1 MNKEY
6 IPKKVVLAYSG
17 GLDTSVITSWIKER
31 YNCEII
37 AVTANVGQ
45 NDDFEKIKNKALN
58 SGASKY
64 YVADLVD
71 DLVENYFIPTMQAG
85 AKYERKYLLGTAIA
99 RPIIAKALLDIA
111 HKENCDAIVH
121 GCTGKGNDQIR
132 FEQTIKH
139 FDPNMHV
146 IAPWRLWD
154 IKSREDALEYAEARN
169 IPLPITRETN
179 YSKDLNIIHLSHE
192 GMELEHPETE
202 PNYEK
207 ILELVNT
214 LENAPDKAEYVEI
227 EFEKGFPIKLN
238 GKSMSASEILKE
250 LNTIGGKHAIGIED
264 IVENRLVGMK
274 SRGVYENPGA
284 KILYDAHE
292 ILESIT
298 LDKSTMHYKELIS
311 VKFAEL
317 VYNGEWFSTLR
328 ESLSAF
334 VTTTQKHVTGVVKL
348 KLYKGNT
355 VSAGVTSKYSLYNE
369 EVATFGEG
377 GIYDHKDATGYVR
390 VHTLSTKVQAIM
402 NKKNN
407 ITE

>member
-17 GLDTSVITSWIKER
+17 GLDTSVITSWLKET

-45 NDDFEKIKNKALN
+45 NDDFEKIKEKALN

-64 YVADLVD
+64 YVVDLVD
-71 DLVENYFIPTMQAG
+71 DLVDNYFIPTMQAG
-85 AKYERKYLLGTAIA
+85 AKYERKYLLGTSIA

-132 FEQTIKH
+132 FEQTIRY
-139 FDPNMHV
+139 FDPYIHV
-146 IAPWRLWD
+146 IAPWRMWD

-169 IPLPITRETN
+169 IPLPVTRETN

-192 GMELEHPETE
+192 GMELEKPETE
-202 PNYEK
+202 PNYNK

-214 LENAPDKAEYVEI
+214 LENAQNTPEYI
-227 EFEKGFPIKLN
+227 ELGFEKGIPVKLN
-238 GKSMSASEILKE
+238 GKKMSATEILKE
-250 LNTIGGKHAIGIED
+250 LNIIGGKHGIGVAD

-298 LDKSTMHYKELIS
+298 LDKQTMHYKELIS
-311 VKFAEL
+311 VEFANL
-317 VYNGEWFSTLR
+317 VYNGDWFTTLR
-328 ESLSAF
+328 KALSSF
-334 VTTTQKHVTGVVKL
+334 ITTTQENVTGDVKL
-348 KLYKGNT
+348 KLYKGN
-355 VSAGVTSKYSLYNE
+355 VISAGVKSQFSLHNE

-377 GIYDHKDATGYVR
+377 RNV
-390 VHTLSTKVQAIM
+390 
-402 NKKNN
+402 
-407 ITE
+407 

>member
-17 GLDTSVITSWIKER
+17 GLDTSVITSWLKET

-45 NDDFEKIKNKALN
+45 NDDFEKIKEKALN

-64 YVADLVD
+64 YVVDLVD
-71 DLVENYFIPTMQAG
+71 DLVDNYFIPTMQAG
-85 AKYERKYLLGTAIA
+85 AKYERKYLLGTSIA

-132 FEQTIKH
+132 FEQTIRY
-139 FDPNMHV
+139 FDPYIHV
-146 IAPWRLWD
+146 IAPWRMWD
-154 IKSREDALEYAEARN
+154 IRSREDALCYAEKRN
-169 IPLPITRETN
+169 IPLPVTRETN

-192 GMELEHPETE
+192 GMELEKPETE
-202 PNYEK
+202 PNYNK
-207 ILELVNT
+207 ILELVST
-214 LENAPDKAEYVEI
+214 LENAQNTPEYI
-227 EFEKGFPIKLN
+227 ELGFEKGIPVKLN
-238 GKSMSASEILKE
+238 GKKMSTTEILKE
-250 LNTIGGKHAIGIED
+250 LNIIGGKHGIGVAD

-298 LDKSTMHYKELIS
+298 LDKQTMHYKELIS
-311 VKFAEL
+311 VEFANL
-317 VYNGEWFSTLR
+317 VYNGDWFTTLR
-328 ESLSAF
+328 KALSSF
-334 VTTTQKHVTGVVKL
+334 ITTTQENVTGDVKL
-348 KLYKGNT
+348 KLYKGN
-355 VSAGVTSKYSLYNE
+355 VISAGVKSKFSLHNE

-377 GIYDHKDATGYVR
+377 RNV
-390 VHTLSTKVQAIM
+390 
-402 NKKNN
+402 
-407 ITE
+407 

>member
-132 FEQTIKH
+132 FEQTIRY
-139 FDPNMHV
+139 FDPYIHV
-146 IAPWRLWD
+146 IAPWRMWD
-154 IKSREDALEYAEARN
+154 IRSREDALSYAEKRN
-169 IPLPITRETN
+169 IPLPVTRETN

-192 GMELEHPETE
+192 GMELEKPETE
-202 PNYEK
+202 PNYNK
-207 ILELVNT
+207 ILELVST
-214 LENAPDKAEYVEI
+214 LENAQNTPEYIEI
-227 EFEKGFPIKLN
+227 GFEKGIPVKLN
-238 GKSMSASEILKE
+238 GKKMSATEILKE
-250 LNTIGGKHAIGIED
+250 LNIIGGKHGIGVAD

-298 LDKSTMHYKELIS
+298 LDKQTMHYKELIS
-311 VKFAEL
+311 VEFANL
-317 VYNGEWFSTLR
+317 VYNGDWFTTLR
-328 ESLSAF
+328 KALSSF
-334 VTTTQKHVTGVVKL
+334 ITTTQENVTGDVKL
-348 KLYKGNT
+348 KLYKGN
-355 VSAGVTSKYSLYNE
+355 VISAGVKSKFSLHNE

-377 GIYDHKDATGYVR
+377 RNV
-390 VHTLSTKVQAIM
+390 
-402 NKKNN
+402 
-407 ITE
+407 

>member
-17 GLDTSVITSWIKER
+17 GLDTSVITSWLKET

-45 NDDFEKIKNKALN
+45 NDDFEKIKEKALN

-64 YVADLVD
+64 YVVDLVD
-71 DLVENYFIPTMQAG
+71 DLVDNYFIPTMQAG
-85 AKYERKYLLGTAIA
+85 AKYERKYLLGTSIA

-132 FEQTIKH
+132 FEQTIRY
-139 FDPNMHV
+139 FDPYIHV
-146 IAPWRLWD
+146 IAPWRMWD
-154 IKSREDALEYAEARN
+154 IRSREDALCYAEKRN
-169 IPLPITRETN
+169 IPLPVTRETN

-192 GMELEHPETE
+192 GMELEKPETE
-202 PNYEK
+202 PNYNK
-207 ILELVNT
+207 ILELVST
-214 LENAPDKAEYVEI
+214 LENAQNTPEYIEI
-227 EFEKGFPIKLN
+227 GFEKGIPVKLN
-238 GKSMSASEILKE
+238 GKKMSTTEILKE
-250 LNTIGGKHAIGIED
+250 LNIIGGKHGIGVAD

-298 LDKSTMHYKELIS
+298 LDKQTMHYKELIS
-311 VKFAEL
+311 IEFANL
-317 VYNGEWFSTLR
+317 VYNGDWFTTLR
-328 ESLSAF
+328 KALSSF
-334 VTTTQKHVTGVVKL
+334 ITTTQENVTGDVKL
-348 KLYKGNT
+348 KLYKGN
-355 VSAGVTSKYSLYNE
+355 VISAGVKSQFSLHNE

-377 GIYDHKDATGYVR
+377 RNV
-390 VHTLSTKVQAIM
+390 
-402 NKKNN
+402 
-407 ITE
+407 

>member
-17 GLDTSVITSWIKER
+17 GLDTSVITSWLKET

-64 YVADLVD
+64 YVVDLVD
-71 DLVENYFIPTMQAG
+71 DLVDNYFIPTMQAG
-85 AKYERKYLLGTAIA
+85 AKYERKYLLGTSIA

-132 FEQTIKH
+132 FEQTIRY
-139 FDPNMHV
+139 FDPYIHV
-146 IAPWRLWD
+146 IAPWRMWD
-154 IKSREDALEYAEARN
+154 IRSREDALSYAEKRN
-169 IPLPITRETN
+169 IPLPVTRETN

-192 GMELEHPETE
+192 GMELEKPETE
-202 PNYEK
+202 PNYDK
-207 ILELVNT
+207 ILELVST
-214 LENAPDKAEYVEI
+214 LENAQNAPEYIEI
-227 EFEKGFPIKLN
+227 GFEKGIPVKLN
-238 GKSMSASEILKE
+238 GKKMSATEILKE
-250 LNTIGGKHAIGIED
+250 LNIIGGKHGIGVAD

-298 LDKSTMHYKELIS
+298 LDKQTMHYKELIS
-311 VKFAEL
+311 VEFANL
-317 VYNGEWFSTLR
+317 VYNGDWFTTLR
-328 ESLSAF
+328 KALSSF
-334 VTTTQKHVTGVVKL
+334 ITTTQENVTGDVKL
-348 KLYKGNT
+348 KLYKGN
-355 VSAGVTSKYSLYNE
+355 VISAGVKSQFSLHNE

-377 GIYDHKDATGYVR
+377 RNV
-390 VHTLSTKVQAIM
+390 
-402 NKKNN
+402 
-407 ITE
+407 

>member
-17 GLDTSVITSWIKER
+17 GLDTSVITSWLKET

-45 NDDFEKIKNKALN
+45 NDDFEKIKEKALN

-64 YVADLVD
+64 YVVDLVD
-71 DLVENYFIPTMQAG
+71 DLVDNYFIPTMQAG

-132 FEQTIKH
+132 FEQTIRY
-139 FDPNMHV
+139 FDPYIHV
-146 IAPWRLWD
+146 IAPWRMWD
-154 IKSREDALEYAEARN
+154 IRSREDALCYAEKRN
-169 IPLPITRETN
+169 IPLPVTRETN

-192 GMELEHPETE
+192 GMELEKPETE
-202 PNYEK
+202 PNYDK
-207 ILELVNT
+207 ILELVST
-214 LENAPDKAEYVEI
+214 LENAQNTPEYIEI
-227 EFEKGFPIKLN
+227 GFEKGIPVKLN
-238 GKSMSASEILKE
+238 GKKMSATKILKE
-250 LNTIGGKHAIGIED
+250 LNIIGGKHGIGVAD

-298 LDKSTMHYKELIS
+298 LDKQTMHYKELIS
-311 VKFAEL
+311 VEFANL
-317 VYNGEWFSTLR
+317 VYNGDWFTTLR
-328 ESLSAF
+328 KALSSF
-334 VTTTQKHVTGVVKL
+334 ITTTQENVTGDVKL
-348 KLYKGNT
+348 KLYKGN
-355 VSAGVTSKYSLYNE
+355 VISAGVKSQFSLHNE
-369 EVATFGEG
+369 EVATFGKG
-377 GIYDHKDATGYVR
+377 RNV
-390 VHTLSTKVQAIM
+390 
-402 NKKNN
+402 
-407 ITE
+407 

>member
-17 GLDTSVITSWIKER
+17 GLDTSVITSWLKET

-45 NDDFEKIKNKALN
+45 NDDFEKIKEKALN

-64 YVADLVD
+64 YVVDLVD
-71 DLVENYFIPTMQAG
+71 DLVDNYFIPTMQAG
-85 AKYERKYLLGTAIA
+85 AKYERKYLLGTSIA

-132 FEQTIKH
+132 FEQTIRY
-139 FDPNMHV
+139 FDPYIHV
-146 IAPWRLWD
+146 IAPWRMWD
-154 IKSREDALEYAEARN
+154 IRSREDALCYAEKRN
-169 IPLPITRETN
+169 IPLPVTRETN

-192 GMELEHPETE
+192 GMELEKPETE
-202 PNYEK
+202 PNYNK

-214 LENAPDKAEYVEI
+214 LENAQNTPEYI
-227 EFEKGFPIKLN
+227 ELGFEKGIPVKLN
-238 GKSMSASEILKE
+238 GKKMSATEILKE
-250 LNTIGGKHAIGIED
+250 LNIIGGKHGIGVAD

-298 LDKSTMHYKELIS
+298 LDKQTMHYKELIS
-311 VKFAEL
+311 VEFANL
-317 VYNGEWFSTLR
+317 VYNGDWFTTLR
-328 ESLSAF
+328 KALSSF
-334 VTTTQKHVTGVVKL
+334 ITTTQENVTGDVKL
-348 KLYKGNT
+348 KLYKGN
-355 VSAGVTSKYSLYNE
+355 VISAGVKSQFSLHNE

-377 GIYDHKDATGYVR
+377 RNV
-390 VHTLSTKVQAIM
+390 
-402 NKKNN
+402 
-407 ITE
+407 

>member
-17 GLDTSVITSWIKER
+17 GLDTSVITSWLKET

-64 YVADLVD
+64 YVVDLVD
-71 DLVENYFIPTMQAG
+71 DLVDNYFIPTMQAG
-85 AKYERKYLLGTAIA
+85 AKYERKYLLGTSIA

-121 GCTGKGNDQIR
+121 GYTGKGNDQIR
-132 FEQTIKH
+132 FEQTIRY
-139 FDPNMHV
+139 FDPYIHV
-146 IAPWRLWD
+146 IAPWRMWD
-154 IKSREDALEYAEARN
+154 IRSREDALCYAEARN
-169 IPLPITRETN
+169 IPLPVTRETN

-192 GMELEHPETE
+192 GMELEKPETE
-202 PNYEK
+202 PNYNK
-207 ILELVNT
+207 ILELVST
-214 LENAPDKAEYVEI
+214 LENAQNTPEYI
-227 EFEKGFPIKLN
+227 ELGFEKGIPVKLN
-238 GKSMSASEILKE
+238 GKKMSATEILKE
-250 LNTIGGKHAIGIED
+250 LNIIGGKHGIGVAD

-298 LDKSTMHYKELIS
+298 LDKQTMHYKELIS
-311 VKFAEL
+311 IEFANL
-317 VYNGEWFSTLR
+317 VYNGDWFTTLR
-328 ESLSAF
+328 KALSSF
-334 VTTTQKHVTGVVKL
+334 ITTTQENVTGDVKL
-348 KLYKGNT
+348 KLYKGN
-355 VSAGVTSKYSLYNE
+355 VISAGVKSQFSLHNE

-377 GIYDHKDATGYVR
+377 RNV
-390 VHTLSTKVQAIM
+390 
-402 NKKNN
+402 
-407 ITE
+407 

>member
-17 GLDTSVITSWIKER
+17 GLDTSVITSWLKET

-85 AKYERKYLLGTAIA
+85 AKYERKSLLGTSIA

-132 FEQTIKH
+132 FEQTIRY
-139 FDPNMHV
+139 FDPYIHV
-146 IAPWRLWD
+146 IAPWRMWD
-154 IKSREDALEYAEARN
+154 IRSREDALCYAEKRN
-169 IPLPITRETN
+169 IPLPVTRETN

-192 GMELEHPETE
+192 GMELEKPETE
-202 PNYEK
+202 PNYDK
-207 ILELVNT
+207 ILELVST
-214 LENAPDKAEYVEI
+214 LENAQNTPEYI
-227 EFEKGFPIKLN
+227 ELGFEKGIPVKLN
-238 GKSMSASEILKE
+238 GKKMSATEILKE
-250 LNTIGGKHAIGIED
+250 LNIIGGKHSIGVAD

-298 LDKSTMHYKELIS
+298 LDKQTMHYKELIS
-311 VKFAEL
+311 VEFANL
-317 VYNGEWFSTLR
+317 VYNGDWFTTLR
-328 ESLSAF
+328 KALSSF
-334 VTTTQKHVTGVVKL
+334 ITTTQENVTGDVKL
-348 KLYKGNT
+348 KLYKGN
-355 VSAGVTSKYSLYNE
+355 VISAGVKSQFSLHNE
-369 EVATFGEG
+369 EVATFGKG
-377 GIYDHKDATGYVR
+377 RNV
-390 VHTLSTKVQAIM
+390 
-402 NKKNN
+402 
-407 ITE
+407 

>member
-17 GLDTSVITSWIKER
+17 GLDTSVITSWLKET

-45 NDDFEKIKNKALN
+45 NDDFEKIKEKALN

-64 YVADLVD
+64 YVVDLVD
-71 DLVENYFIPTMQAG
+71 DLVDNYFIPTMQAG
-85 AKYERKYLLGTAIA
+85 AKYERKYLLGTSIA

-132 FEQTIKH
+132 FEQTIRY
-139 FDPNMHV
+139 FDPYIHV
-146 IAPWRLWD
+146 IAPWRMWD
-154 IKSREDALEYAEARN
+154 IRSREDALCYAEKRN
-169 IPLPITRETN
+169 IPLPVTRETN

-192 GMELEHPETE
+192 GMELEKPETE
-202 PNYEK
+202 PNYDK
-207 ILELVNT
+207 ILELVST
-214 LENAPDKAEYVEI
+214 LENAQNTPEYI
-227 EFEKGFPIKLN
+227 ELGFEKGIPVKLN
-238 GKSMSASEILKE
+238 GKKMSTTEILKE
-250 LNTIGGKHAIGIED
+250 LNIIGGKHGIGVAD

-298 LDKSTMHYKELIS
+298 LDKQTMHYKELIS
-311 VKFAEL
+311 VEFANL
-317 VYNGEWFSTLR
+317 VYNGDWFTTLR
-328 ESLSAF
+328 KALSSF
-334 VTTTQKHVTGVVKL
+334 ITTTQENVTGDVKL
-348 KLYKGNT
+348 KLYKGN
-355 VSAGVTSKYSLYNE
+355 VISAGVKSKFSLHNE

-377 GIYDHKDATGYVR
+377 RNV
-390 VHTLSTKVQAIM
+390 
-402 NKKNN
+402 
-407 ITE
+407 

>member
-132 FEQTIKH
+132 FEQTIRY
-139 FDPNMHV
+139 FDPYIHV
-146 IAPWRLWD
+146 IAPWRMWD
-154 IKSREDALEYAEARN
+154 IRSREDALCYAEKRN
-169 IPLPITRETN
+169 IPLPVTRETN

-192 GMELEHPETE
+192 GMELEKPETE
-202 PNYEK
+202 PNYNK
-207 ILELVNT
+207 ILELVST
-214 LENAPDKAEYVEI
+214 LENAQNTPEYI
-227 EFEKGFPIKLN
+227 ELGFEKGIPVKLN
-238 GKSMSASEILKE
+238 GKKMSATEILKE
-250 LNTIGGKHAIGIED
+250 LNIIGGKHGIGVAD

-298 LDKSTMHYKELIS
+298 LDKQTMHYKELIS
-311 VKFAEL
+311 VEFANL
-317 VYNGEWFSTLR
+317 VYNGDWFTTLR
-328 ESLSAF
+328 KALSSF
-334 VTTTQKHVTGVVKL
+334 ITTTQENVTGDVKL
-348 KLYKGNT
+348 KLYKGN
-355 VSAGVTSKYSLYNE
+355 VISAGVKSQFSLHNE

-377 GIYDHKDATGYVR
+377 RNV
-390 VHTLSTKVQAIM
+390 
-402 NKKNN
+402 
-407 ITE
+407 

>member
-17 GLDTSVITSWIKER
+17 GLDTSVITSWLKET

-45 NDDFEKIKNKALN
+45 NDDFEKIKEKALN

-64 YVADLVD
+64 YVVDLVNDLVD
-71 DLVENYFIPTMQAG
+71 NYFIPTMQAG
-85 AKYERKYLLGTAIA
+85 AKYERKYLLGTSIA

-132 FEQTIKH
+132 FEQTIRY
-139 FDPNMHV
+139 FDPYIHV
-146 IAPWRLWD
+146 IAPWRMWD
-154 IKSREDALEYAEARN
+154 IRSREDALEYAEARN
-169 IPLPITRETN
+169 IPLPVTRETN

-192 GMELEHPETE
+192 GMELEKPETE
-202 PNYEK
+202 PNYNK
-207 ILELVNT
+207 ILELVST
-214 LENAPDKAEYVEI
+214 LENAQNTPEYI
-227 EFEKGFPIKLN
+227 ELGFEKGIPVKLN
-238 GKSMSASEILKE
+238 GKKMSATEILKK
-250 LNTIGGKHAIGIED
+250 LNIIGGKHGIGVAD

-298 LDKSTMHYKELIS
+298 LDKQTMHYKELIS
-311 VKFAEL
+311 VEFANL
-317 VYNGEWFSTLR
+317 VYNGDWFTTLR
-328 ESLSAF
+328 KALSSF
-334 VTTTQKHVTGVVKL
+334 ITTTQENVTGDVKL
-348 KLYKGNT
+348 KLYKGN
-355 VSAGVTSKYSLYNE
+355 VISAGVKSQFSLHNE

-377 GIYDHKDATGYVR
+377 RNV
-390 VHTLSTKVQAIM
+390 
-402 NKKNN
+402 
-407 ITE
+407 

>member
-17 GLDTSVITSWIKER
+17 GLDTSVITSWLKET

-37 AVTANVGQ
+37 TVTANVGQ
-45 NDDFEKIKNKALN
+45 NDDFEKIKEKALN

-64 YVADLVD
+64 YVVDLVD
-71 DLVENYFIPTMQAG
+71 DLVDNYFIPTMQAG
-85 AKYERKYLLGTAIA
+85 AKYERKYLLGTSIA

-132 FEQTIKH
+132 FEQTIRY
-139 FDPNMHV
+139 FDPYIHV
-146 IAPWRLWD
+146 IAPWRMWD
-154 IKSREDALEYAEARN
+154 IRSREDALCYAEKRN
-169 IPLPITRETN
+169 IPLPVTRETN

-192 GMELEHPETE
+192 GMELEKPETE
-202 PNYEK
+202 PNYNK
-207 ILELVNT
+207 ILELVST
-214 LENAPDKAEYVEI
+214 LENAQNTPEYI
-227 EFEKGFPIKLN
+227 ELGFEKGIPVKLN
-238 GKSMSASEILKE
+238 GKKMSATEILKK
-250 LNTIGGKHAIGIED
+250 LNIIGGKHGIGVAD

-298 LDKSTMHYKELIS
+298 LDKQTMHYKELIS
-311 VKFAEL
+311 IEFANL
-317 VYNGEWFSTLR
+317 VYNGDWFTTLR
-328 ESLSAF
+328 KALSSF
-334 VTTTQKHVTGVVKL
+334 ITTTQENVTGDVKL
-348 KLYKGNT
+348 KLYKGN
-355 VSAGVTSKYSLYNE
+355 VISAGVKSQFSLHNE

-377 GIYDHKDATGYVR
+377 RNV
-390 VHTLSTKVQAIM
+390 
-402 NKKNN
+402 
-407 ITE
+407 

>member
-202 PNYEK
+202 PDYEK

-402 NKKNN
+402 NKNNN

>member
-17 GLDTSVITSWIKER
+17 GLDTSVITSWLKET

-64 YVADLVD
+64 YVVDLVD
-71 DLVENYFIPTMQAG
+71 DLVDNYFIPTMQAG
-85 AKYERKYLLGTAIA
+85 AKYERKYLLGTSIA

-132 FEQTIKH
+132 FEQTIRY
-139 FDPNMHV
+139 FDPYIHV
-146 IAPWRLWD
+146 IAPWRMWD
-154 IKSREDALEYAEARN
+154 IRSREDALCYAEKRN
-169 IPLPITRETN
+169 IPLPVTRETN

-192 GMELEHPETE
+192 GMELEKPETE
-202 PNYEK
+202 PNYDK
-207 ILELVNT
+207 ILELVST
-214 LENAPDKAEYVEI
+214 LENAQNTPEYI
-227 EFEKGFPIKLN
+227 ELGFEKGIPVKLN
-238 GKSMSASEILKE
+238 GKKMSTTEILKE
-250 LNTIGGKHAIGIED
+250 LNIIGGKHGIGVAD

-298 LDKSTMHYKELIS
+298 LDKQTMHYKELIS
-311 VKFAEL
+311 VEFANL
-317 VYNGEWFSTLR
+317 VYNGDWFTTLR
-328 ESLSAF
+328 KALSSF
-334 VTTTQKHVTGVVKL
+334 ITTTQENVTGDVKL
-348 KLYKGNT
+348 KLYKGN
-355 VSAGVTSKYSLYNE
+355 VISAGVKSKFSLHNE

-377 GIYDHKDATGYVR
+377 RNV
-390 VHTLSTKVQAIM
+390 
-402 NKKNN
+402 
-407 ITE
+407 

>member
-71 DLVENYFIPTMQAG
+71 DLVENYFIPTIQAG

-402 NKKNN
+402 NKNNN

>member
-17 GLDTSVITSWIKER
+17 GLDTSVITSWLKET

-45 NDDFEKIKNKALN
+45 NDDFKKIKEKALN

-85 AKYERKYLLGTAIA
+85 AKYERKYLLGTSIA
-99 RPIIAKALLDIA
+99 RPIIAKTLLDIA

-132 FEQTIKH
+132 FEQTIRY
-139 FDPNMHV
+139 FDPYIHV
-146 IAPWRLWD
+146 IAPWRMWD
-154 IKSREDALEYAEARN
+154 IRSREDALEYAETRN

-192 GMELEHPETE
+192 GMELEKPETE
-202 PNYEK
+202 PNYNK
-207 ILELVNT
+207 ILELVST
-214 LENAPDKAEYVEI
+214 LENAQNTPEYI
-227 EFEKGFPIKLN
+227 ELGFEKGIPVKLN
-238 GKSMSASEILKE
+238 GKKMSATKILKE
-250 LNTIGGKHAIGIED
+250 LNIIGGKHGIGVAD

-298 LDKSTMHYKELIS
+298 LDKQTMHYKELIS
-311 VKFAEL
+311 IEFANL
-317 VYNGEWFSTLR
+317 VYNGDWFTTLR
-328 ESLSAF
+328 KALSSF
-334 VTTTQKHVTGVVKL
+334 ITTTQENVTGDVKL
-348 KLYKGNT
+348 KLYKGN
-355 VSAGVTSKYSLYNE
+355 VISAGVKSQFSLHNE

-377 GIYDHKDATGYVR
+377 RNV
-390 VHTLSTKVQAIM
+390 
-402 NKKNN
+402 
-407 ITE
+407 

>member
-17 GLDTSVITSWIKER
+17 GLDTSVITSWLKET

-45 NDDFEKIKNKALN
+45 NDDFEKIKEKALN

-64 YVADLVD
+64 YVVDLVD
-71 DLVENYFIPTMQAG
+71 DLVDNYFIPTMQAG
-85 AKYERKYLLGTAIA
+85 AKYERKYLLGTSIA

-132 FEQTIKH
+132 FEQTIRY
-139 FDPNMHV
+139 FDPYIHV
-146 IAPWRLWD
+146 IAPWRMWD
-154 IKSREDALEYAEARN
+154 IRSREDALCYAEARN
-169 IPLPITRETN
+169 IPLPVTRETN

-192 GMELEHPETE
+192 GMELEKPETE
-202 PNYEK
+202 PNYNK
-207 ILELVNT
+207 ILELVST
-214 LENAPDKAEYVEI
+214 LENAQNTPEYI
-227 EFEKGFPIKLN
+227 ELGFEKGIPVKLN
-238 GKSMSASEILKE
+238 GKKMSATEILKE
-250 LNTIGGKHAIGIED
+250 LNIIGGKHGIGVAD

-298 LDKSTMHYKELIS
+298 LDKQTMHYKELIS
-311 VKFAEL
+311 IEFANL
-317 VYNGEWFSTLR
+317 VYNGDWFTTLR
-328 ESLSAF
+328 KALSSF
-334 VTTTQKHVTGVVKL
+334 ITTTQENVTGDVKL
-348 KLYKGNT
+348 KLYKGN
-355 VSAGVTSKYSLYNE
+355 VISAGVKSQFSLHNE

-377 GIYDHKDATGYVR
+377 RNV
-390 VHTLSTKVQAIM
+390 
-402 NKKNN
+402 
-407 ITE
+407 

>member
-17 GLDTSVITSWIKER
+17 GLDTSVITSWLKET

-45 NDDFEKIKNKALN
+45 NDDFEKIKEKALN

-64 YVADLVD
+64 YVVDLVNDLVD
-71 DLVENYFIPTMQAG
+71 NYFIPTMQAG
-85 AKYERKYLLGTAIA
+85 AKYERKYLLGTSIA

-132 FEQTIKH
+132 FEQTIRY
-139 FDPNMHV
+139 FDPYIHV
-146 IAPWRLWD
+146 IAPWRMWD
-154 IKSREDALEYAEARN
+154 IRSREDALEYAEARN
-169 IPLPITRETN
+169 IPLPVTRETN

-192 GMELEHPETE
+192 GMELEKPETE
-202 PNYEK
+202 PNYNK
-207 ILELVNT
+207 ILELVST
-214 LENAPDKAEYVEI
+214 LENAQNTPEYI
-227 EFEKGFPIKLN
+227 ELGFEKGIPVKLN
-238 GKSMSASEILKE
+238 GKKMSATEILKE
-250 LNTIGGKHAIGIED
+250 LNIIGGKHGIGVAD

-298 LDKSTMHYKELIS
+298 LDKQTMHYKELIS
-311 VKFAEL
+311 IEFANL
-317 VYNGEWFSTLR
+317 VYNGDWFTTLR
-328 ESLSAF
+328 KALSSF
-334 VTTTQKHVTGVVKL
+334 ITTTQENVTGDVKL
-348 KLYKGNT
+348 KLYKGN
-355 VSAGVTSKYSLYNE
+355 VISAGVKSQFSLHNE

-377 GIYDHKDATGYVR
+377 RNV
-390 VHTLSTKVQAIM
+390 
-402 NKKNN
+402 
-407 ITE
+407 

>member
-17 GLDTSVITSWIKER
+17 GLDTSVITSWLKET

-45 NDDFEKIKNKALN
+45 NDNFEKIKEKALN

-64 YVADLVD
+64 YVIDLVD
-71 DLVENYFIPTMQAG
+71 DLVDNYFIPTMQAG
-85 AKYERKYLLGTAIA
+85 AKYERKYLLGTSIA

-132 FEQTIKH
+132 FEQTIRY
-139 FDPNMHV
+139 FDPYIHV
-146 IAPWRLWD
+146 IAPWRMWD
-154 IKSREDALEYAEARN
+154 IRSREDALCYAEKRN
-169 IPLPITRETN
+169 IPLPVTRETN

-192 GMELEHPETE
+192 GMELEKPETE
-202 PNYEK
+202 PNYDK
-207 ILELVNT
+207 ILELVST
-214 LENAPDKAEYVEI
+214 LENAQNTPEYI
-227 EFEKGFPIKLN
+227 ELGFERGIPVKLN
-238 GKSMSASEILKE
+238 GKKMSTTEILKE
-250 LNTIGGKHAIGIED
+250 LNIIGGKHGIGVAD

-298 LDKSTMHYKELIS
+298 LDKQTMHYKELIS
-311 VKFAEL
+311 VEFANL
-317 VYNGEWFSTLR
+317 VYNGDWFTTLR
-328 ESLSAF
+328 KALSSF
-334 VTTTQKHVTGVVKL
+334 ITTTQENVTGDVKL
-348 KLYKGNT
+348 KLYKGN
-355 VSAGVTSKYSLYNE
+355 VISAGVKSKFSLHNE
-369 EVATFGEG
+369 EVATFVEG
-377 GIYDHKDATGYVR
+377 RTV
-390 VHTLSTKVQAIM
+390 
-402 NKKNN
+402 
-407 ITE
+407 

>member
-17 GLDTSVITSWIKER
+17 GLDTSVITSWLKET

-45 NDDFEKIKNKALN
+45 NDDFEKIKEKALN

-64 YVADLVD
+64 YVVDLVD
-71 DLVENYFIPTMQAG
+71 DLVDNYFIPTMQAG
-85 AKYERKYLLGTAIA
+85 AKYERKYLLGTSIA

-132 FEQTIKH
+132 FEQTIRY
-139 FDPNMHV
+139 FDPYIHV
-146 IAPWRLWD
+146 IAPWRMWD
-154 IKSREDALEYAEARN
+154 IRSREDALEYAEARN
-169 IPLPITRETN
+169 IPLPVTRETN

-192 GMELEHPETE
+192 GMELEKPETE
-202 PNYEK
+202 PNYNK
-207 ILELVNT
+207 ILELVST
-214 LENAPDKAEYVEI
+214 LENAQNTPEYI
-227 EFEKGFPIKLN
+227 ELGFEKGIPVKLN
-238 GKSMSASEILKE
+238 GKKMSTTEILKE
-250 LNTIGGKHAIGIED
+250 LNIIGGKHGIGVAD

-298 LDKSTMHYKELIS
+298 LDKQTMHYKELIS
-311 VKFAEL
+311 IEFANL
-317 VYNGEWFSTLR
+317 VYNGDWFTTLR
-328 ESLSAF
+328 KALSSF
-334 VTTTQKHVTGVVKL
+334 ITTTQENVTGDVKL
-348 KLYKGNT
+348 KLYKGN
-355 VSAGVTSKYSLYNE
+355 VISAGVKSQFSLHNE

-377 GIYDHKDATGYVR
+377 RNV
-390 VHTLSTKVQAIM
+390 
-402 NKKNN
+402 
-407 ITE
+407 

>member
-17 GLDTSVITSWIKER
+17 GLDTSVITSWLKET

-45 NDDFEKIKNKALN
+45 NDDFEKIKEKALN

-64 YVADLVD
+64 YVVDLVD
-71 DLVENYFIPTMQAG
+71 DLVDNYFIPTMQAG
-85 AKYERKYLLGTAIA
+85 AKYERKYLLGTSIA

-132 FEQTIKH
+132 FEQTIRY
-139 FDPNMHV
+139 FDPYIHV
-146 IAPWRLWD
+146 IAPWRMWD
-154 IKSREDALEYAEARN
+154 IRSREDALCYAEKRN
-169 IPLPITRETN
+169 IPLPVTRETN

-192 GMELEHPETE
+192 GMELEKPETE
-202 PNYEK
+202 PNYDK
-207 ILELVNT
+207 ILELVST
-214 LENAPDKAEYVEI
+214 LENAQNTPEYIEI
-227 EFEKGFPIKLN
+227 GFEKGIPVKLN
-238 GKSMSASEILKE
+238 GKKMSATEILKE
-250 LNTIGGKHAIGIED
+250 LNIIGGKHGIGVAD

-298 LDKSTMHYKELIS
+298 LDKKTMHYKELIS
-311 VKFAEL
+311 VEFANL
-317 VYNGEWFSTLR
+317 VYNGDWFTTLR
-328 ESLSAF
+328 KALSSF
-334 VTTTQKHVTGVVKL
+334 ITTTQENVTGDVKL
-348 KLYKGNT
+348 KLYKGN
-355 VSAGVTSKYSLYNE
+355 VIYAGVKSQFSLHNE

-377 GIYDHKDATGYVR
+377 RNV
-390 VHTLSTKVQAIM
+390 
-402 NKKNN
+402 
-407 ITE
+407 

>member
-17 GLDTSVITSWIKER
+17 GLDTSVITSWLKET

-45 NDDFEKIKNKALN
+45 NDDFEKIKEKALN

-64 YVADLVD
+64 YLVDLVD
-71 DLVENYFIPTMQAG
+71 DLVDNYFIPTMQAG
-85 AKYERKYLLGTAIA
+85 AKYERKYLLGTSIA

-132 FEQTIKH
+132 FEQTIRY
-139 FDPNMHV
+139 FDPYIHV
-146 IAPWRLWD
+146 IAPWRMWD
-154 IKSREDALEYAEARN
+154 IRSREDALCYAEKRN
-169 IPLPITRETN
+169 IPLPVTRETN

-192 GMELEHPETE
+192 GMELEKPETE
-202 PNYEK
+202 PNYDK
-207 ILELVNT
+207 ILELVST
-214 LENAPDKAEYVEI
+214 LENAQNTPEYI
-227 EFEKGFPIKLN
+227 ELGFEKGIPIKLN
-238 GKSMSASEILKE
+238 GKKMSATEILKE
-250 LNTIGGKHAIGIED
+250 LNIIGGKHGIGVAD

-298 LDKSTMHYKELIS
+298 LDKQTMHYKELIS
-311 VKFAEL
+311 VEFANL
-317 VYNGEWFSTLR
+317 VYNGDWFTTLR
-328 ESLSAF
+328 KALSSF
-334 VTTTQKHVTGVVKL
+334 ITTTQENVTGDVKL
-348 KLYKGNT
+348 KLYKGN
-355 VSAGVTSKYSLYNE
+355 VISAGVKSQFSLHNE

-377 GIYDHKDATGYVR
+377 RNV
-390 VHTLSTKVQAIM
+390 
-402 NKKNN
+402 
-407 ITE
+407 

>member
-71 DLVENYFIPTMQAG
+71 DLVENYFIPTIQAG

-132 FEQTIKH
+132 FEQTIRY
-139 FDPNMHV
+139 FDPYIHV
-146 IAPWRLWD
+146 IAPWRMWD
-154 IKSREDALEYAEARN
+154 IRSREDALSYAEKRN
-169 IPLPITRETN
+169 IPLPVTRETN

-192 GMELEHPETE
+192 GMELEKPETE
-202 PNYEK
+202 PNYNK
-207 ILELVNT
+207 ILELVST
-214 LENAPDKAEYVEI
+214 LENAQNTPEYI
-227 EFEKGFPIKLN
+227 ELGFEKGIPVKLN
-238 GKSMSASEILKE
+238 GKKMSATEILKE
-250 LNTIGGKHAIGIED
+250 LNIIGGKHGIGVAD

-298 LDKSTMHYKELIS
+298 LDKQTMHYKELIS
-311 VKFAEL
+311 IEFANL
-317 VYNGEWFSTLR
+317 VYNGDWFTTLR
-328 ESLSAF
+328 KALSSF
-334 VTTTQKHVTGVVKL
+334 ITTTQENVTGDVKL
-348 KLYKGNT
+348 KLYKGN
-355 VSAGVTSKYSLYNE
+355 VISAGVKSQFSLHNE

-377 GIYDHKDATGYVR
+377 RNV
-390 VHTLSTKVQAIM
+390 
-402 NKKNN
+402 
-407 ITE
+407 

>member
-17 GLDTSVITSWIKER
+17 GLDTSVITSWLKET

-45 NDDFEKIKNKALN
+45 NDDFEKIKEKALN

-64 YVADLVD
+64 YVVDLVD
-71 DLVENYFIPTMQAG
+71 DLVDNYFIPTMQAG
-85 AKYERKYLLGTAIA
+85 AKYERKYLLGTSIA

-132 FEQTIKH
+132 FEQTIRY
-139 FDPNMHV
+139 FDPYIHV
-146 IAPWRLWD
+146 IAPWRMWD
-154 IKSREDALEYAEARN
+154 IRSREDALCYAEKRN
-169 IPLPITRETN
+169 IPLPVTRETN

-192 GMELEHPETE
+192 GMELEKPETE
-202 PNYEK
+202 PNYDK
-207 ILELVNT
+207 ILELVST
-214 LENAPDKAEYVEI
+214 LENAQNTPEYI
-227 EFEKGFPIKLN
+227 ELGFEKGIPVKLN
-238 GKSMSASEILKE
+238 GKKMSTTEILKE
-250 LNTIGGKHAIGIED
+250 LNIIGGKHGIGVAD

-298 LDKSTMHYKELIS
+298 LDKQTMHYKELIS
-311 VKFAEL
+311 IEFANL
-317 VYNGEWFSTLR
+317 VYNGDWFTTLR
-328 ESLSAF
+328 KALSSF
-334 VTTTQKHVTGVVKL
+334 ITTTQENVTGDVKL
-348 KLYKGNT
+348 KLYKGN
-355 VSAGVTSKYSLYNE
+355 VISAGVKSQFSLHNE

-377 GIYDHKDATGYVR
+377 RNV
-390 VHTLSTKVQAIM
+390 
-402 NKKNN
+402 
-407 ITE
+407 

>member
-17 GLDTSVITSWIKER
+17 GLDTSVITSWLKET

-45 NDDFEKIKNKALN
+45 NDNFEKIKEKALN

-64 YVADLVD
+64 YVIDLVD
-71 DLVENYFIPTMQAG
+71 DLVDNYFIPTMQAG
-85 AKYERKYLLGTAIA
+85 AKYERKYLLGTSIA

-132 FEQTIKH
+132 FEQTIRY
-139 FDPNMHV
+139 FDPYIHV
-146 IAPWRLWD
+146 IAPWRMWD
-154 IKSREDALEYAEARN
+154 IRSREDALCYAEKRN
-169 IPLPITRETN
+169 IPLPVTRETN

-192 GMELEHPETE
+192 GMELEKPETE
-202 PNYEK
+202 PNYDK
-207 ILELVNT
+207 ILELVST
-214 LENAPDKAEYVEI
+214 LENAQNTPEYI
-227 EFEKGFPIKLN
+227 ELGFERGIPVKLN
-238 GKSMSASEILKE
+238 GKKMSTTEILKE
-250 LNTIGGKHAIGIED
+250 LNIIGGKHGIGVAD

-298 LDKSTMHYKELIS
+298 LDKQTMHYKELIS
-311 VKFAEL
+311 VEFANL
-317 VYNGEWFSTLR
+317 VYNGDWFTTLR
-328 ESLSAF
+328 KALSSF
-334 VTTTQKHVTGVVKL
+334 ITTTQENVTGDVKL
-348 KLYKGNT
+348 KLYKGN
-355 VSAGVTSKYSLYNE
+355 VISAGVKSQFSLHNE
-369 EVATFGEG
+369 EVATFGKG
-377 GIYDHKDATGYVR
+377 RNV
-390 VHTLSTKVQAIM
+390 
-402 NKKNN
+402 
-407 ITE
+407 

>member
-17 GLDTSVITSWIKER
+17 GLDTSVITSWLKET

-45 NDDFEKIKNKALN
+45 NDDFEKIKEKALN

-64 YVADLVD
+64 YVVDLVD
-71 DLVENYFIPTMQAG
+71 DLVDNYFIPTMQAG

-132 FEQTIKH
+132 FEQTIRY
-139 FDPNMHV
+139 FDPYIHV
-146 IAPWRLWD
+146 IAPWRMWN
-154 IKSREDALEYAEARN
+154 IRSREDALEYAEARN
-169 IPLPITRETN
+169 IPLPVTRETN

-192 GMELEHPETE
+192 GMELEKPETE
-202 PNYEK
+202 PNYDK
-207 ILELVNT
+207 ILELVST
-214 LENAPDKAEYVEI
+214 LENAQNTPEYI
-227 EFEKGFPIKLN
+227 ELGFEKGIPVKLN
-238 GKSMSASEILKE
+238 GKKMSATEILKE
-250 LNTIGGKHAIGIED
+250 LNIIGGKHGIGVAD

-298 LDKSTMHYKELIS
+298 LDKQTMHYKELIS
-311 VKFAEL
+311 VEFANL
-317 VYNGEWFSTLR
+317 VYNGDWFTTLR
-328 ESLSAF
+328 KALSSF
-334 VTTTQKHVTGVVKL
+334 ITTTQENVTGDVKL
-348 KLYKGNT
+348 KLYKGN
-355 VSAGVTSKYSLYNE
+355 VISAGVKSQFSLHNE
-369 EVATFGEG
+369 EVATFGKG
-377 GIYDHKDATGYVR
+377 RNV
-390 VHTLSTKVQAIM
+390 
-402 NKKNN
+402 
-407 ITE
+407 

>member
-1 MNKEY
+1 MSKEY

-45 NDDFEKIKNKALN
+45 NDDFKKIKNKALN

-238 GKSMSASEILKE
+238 GKSMSASKILKE

-284 KILYDAHE
+284 KILYDAHQ

-334 VTTTQKHVTGVVKL
+334 VTTTQKHVTGIVKL

-355 VSAGVTSKYSLYNE
+355 ISAGVTSKYSLYNE

>member
-17 GLDTSVITSWIKER
+17 GLDTSVITSWLKET

-45 NDDFEKIKNKALN
+45 NDDFEKIKEKALN

-64 YVADLVD
+64 YVVDLVD
-71 DLVENYFIPTMQAG
+71 DLVDNYFIPTMQAG
-85 AKYERKYLLGTAIA
+85 AKYERKYLLGTSIA

-132 FEQTIKH
+132 FEQTIRY
-139 FDPNMHV
+139 FDPYIHV
-146 IAPWRLWD
+146 IAPWRMWD
-154 IKSREDALEYAEARN
+154 IRSREDALCYAEARN
-169 IPLPITRETN
+169 IPLPVTRETN

-192 GMELEHPETE
+192 GMELEKPETE
-202 PNYEK
+202 PNYNK
-207 ILELVNT
+207 ILELVST
-214 LENAPDKAEYVEI
+214 LENAQNTPEYI
-227 EFEKGFPIKLN
+227 ELGFEKGIPVKLN
-238 GKSMSASEILKE
+238 GKKMSATEILKK
-250 LNTIGGKHAIGIED
+250 LNIIGGKHGIGVAD

-298 LDKSTMHYKELIS
+298 LDKQTMHYKELIS
-311 VKFAEL
+311 IEFANL
-317 VYNGEWFSTLR
+317 VYNGDWFTTLR
-328 ESLSAF
+328 KALSSF
-334 VTTTQKHVTGVVKL
+334 ITTTQENVTGDVKL
-348 KLYKGNT
+348 KLYKGN
-355 VSAGVTSKYSLYNE
+355 VISAGVKSQFSLHNE

-377 GIYDHKDATGYVR
+377 RNV
-390 VHTLSTKVQAIM
+390 
-402 NKKNN
+402 
-407 ITE
+407 

>member
-17 GLDTSVITSWIKER
+17 GLDTSVITSWLKET

-45 NDDFEKIKNKALN
+45 NDDFEKIKEKALN

-64 YVADLVD
+64 YVVDLVD
-71 DLVENYFIPTMQAG
+71 DLVDNYFIPTMQAG
-85 AKYERKYLLGTAIA
+85 AKYERKYLLGTSIA

-132 FEQTIKH
+132 FEQTIRY
-139 FDPNMHV
+139 FDPYIHV
-146 IAPWRLWD
+146 IAPWRMWD
-154 IKSREDALEYAEARN
+154 IRSREDALEYAEKRN
-169 IPLPITRETN
+169 IPLPVTRETN

-192 GMELEHPETE
+192 GMELEKPETE
-202 PNYEK
+202 PNYDK
-207 ILELVNT
+207 ILELVST
-214 LENAPDKAEYVEI
+214 LENAQNTPEYI
-227 EFEKGFPIKLN
+227 ELGFEKGIPVKLN
-238 GKSMSASEILKE
+238 GKKMPTTEILKK
-250 LNTIGGKHAIGIED
+250 LNIIGGKHGIGVAD

-298 LDKSTMHYKELIS
+298 LDKQTMHYKELIS
-311 VKFAEL
+311 VEFANL
-317 VYNGEWFSTLR
+317 VYNGDWFTTLR
-328 ESLSAF
+328 KALSSF
-334 VTTTQKHVTGVVKL
+334 ITTTQENVTGDVKL
-348 KLYKGNT
+348 KLYKGN
-355 VSAGVTSKYSLYNE
+355 VISAGVKSQFSLHNE

-377 GIYDHKDATGYVR
+377 RNV
-390 VHTLSTKVQAIM
+390 
-402 NKKNN
+402 
-407 ITE
+407 

>member
-17 GLDTSVITSWIKER
+17 GLDTSVITSWLKET

-45 NDDFEKIKNKALN
+45 NDDFEKIKEKALN

-64 YVADLVD
+64 YVVDLVNDLVD
-71 DLVENYFIPTMQAG
+71 NYFIPTMQAG
-85 AKYERKYLLGTAIA
+85 AKYERKYLLGTSIA

-132 FEQTIKH
+132 FEQTIRY

-146 IAPWRLWD
+146 IAPWRMWD
-154 IKSREDALEYAEARN
+154 IRSREDALCYAEKRN
-169 IPLPITRETN
+169 IPLPVTRETN

-192 GMELEHPETE
+192 GMELEKPETE
-202 PNYEK
+202 PNYDK
-207 ILELVNT
+207 ILELVST
-214 LENAPDKAEYVEI
+214 LENAQNTPEYI
-227 EFEKGFPIKLN
+227 ELGFEKGIPIKLN
-238 GKSMSASEILKE
+238 GKKMSATEILKE
-250 LNTIGGKHAIGIED
+250 LNIIGGKHGIGVAD

-298 LDKSTMHYKELIS
+298 LDKQTMHYKELIS
-311 VKFAEL
+311 VEFANL
-317 VYNGEWFSTLR
+317 VYNGDWFTTLR
-328 ESLSAF
+328 KALSSF
-334 VTTTQKHVTGVVKL
+334 ITTTQENVTGDVKL
-348 KLYKGNT
+348 KLYKGN
-355 VSAGVTSKYSLYNE
+355 VISAGVKSQFSLHNE
-369 EVATFGEG
+369 EVATFGKG
-377 GIYDHKDATGYVR
+377 RNV
-390 VHTLSTKVQAIM
+390 
-402 NKKNN
+402 
-407 ITE
+407 

>member
-1 MNKEY
+1 MSKEY

-45 NDDFEKIKNKALN
+45 NDDFEKIETKALN

-71 DLVENYFIPTMQAG
+71 ELTENYFIPTMQSG

-132 FEQTIKH
+132 FEQTIRY
-139 FDPNMHV
+139 FDPYIHV
-146 IAPWRLWD
+146 IAPWRMWD
-154 IKSREDALEYAEARN
+154 IRSREDALSYAEKRN
-169 IPLPITRETN
+169 IPLPVTRETN

-192 GMELEHPETE
+192 GMELEKPETE
-202 PNYEK
+202 PNYNK
-207 ILELVNT
+207 ILELVST
-214 LENAPDKAEYVEI
+214 LENAQNTPEYI
-227 EFEKGFPIKLN
+227 ELGFEKGIPVKLN
-238 GKSMSASEILKE
+238 GKKMSATEILKE
-250 LNTIGGKHAIGIED
+250 LNIIGGKHGIGVAD

-298 LDKSTMHYKELIS
+298 LDKQTMHYKELIS
-311 VKFAEL
+311 VEFANL
-317 VYNGEWFSTLR
+317 VYNGDWFTTLR
-328 ESLSAF
+328 KALSSF
-334 VTTTQKHVTGVVKL
+334 ITTTQENVTGDVKL
-348 KLYKGNT
+348 KLYKGN
-355 VSAGVTSKYSLYNE
+355 VISAGVKSQFSLHNE

-377 GIYDHKDATGYVR
+377 RNV
-390 VHTLSTKVQAIM
+390 
-402 NKKNN
+402 
-407 ITE
+407 

>member
-17 GLDTSVITSWIKER
+17 GLDTSVITSWLKET

-45 NDDFEKIKNKALN
+45 NDDFEKIKEKALN

-64 YVADLVD
+64 YVVDLVD
-71 DLVENYFIPTMQAG
+71 DLVDNYFIPTMQAG
-85 AKYERKYLLGTAIA
+85 AKYERKYLLGTSIA

-132 FEQTIKH
+132 FEQTIRY
-139 FDPNMHV
+139 FDPYIHV
-146 IAPWRLWD
+146 IAPWRMWD
-154 IKSREDALEYAEARN
+154 IRSREDALCYAEKRN
-169 IPLPITRETN
+169 IPLPVTRETN

-192 GMELEHPETE
+192 GMELEKPETE
-202 PNYEK
+202 PNYNK
-207 ILELVNT
+207 ILELVST
-214 LENAPDKAEYVEI
+214 LENAQNTPEYI
-227 EFEKGFPIKLN
+227 ELGFEKGIPVKLN
-238 GKSMSASEILKE
+238 GKKMSATEIFKE
-250 LNTIGGKHAIGIED
+250 LNIIGGKHGIGVAD

-298 LDKSTMHYKELIS
+298 LDKQTMHYKELIS
-311 VKFAEL
+311 VEFANL
-317 VYNGEWFSTLR
+317 VYNGDWFTTLR
-328 ESLSAF
+328 KALSSF
-334 VTTTQKHVTGVVKL
+334 ITTTQENVTGDVKL
-348 KLYKGNT
+348 KLYKGNII
-355 VSAGVTSKYSLYNE
+355 SAGVKSQFSLHNE

-377 GIYDHKDATGYVR
+377 RNV
-390 VHTLSTKVQAIM
+390 
-402 NKKNN
+402 
-407 ITE
+407 

>member
-132 FEQTIKH
+132 FEQTIRY
-139 FDPNMHV
+139 FDPYIHV
-146 IAPWRLWD
+146 IAPWRMWD
-154 IKSREDALEYAEARN
+154 IRSREDALCYAEKRN
-169 IPLPITRETN
+169 IPLPVTRETN

-192 GMELEHPETE
+192 GMELEKPETE
-202 PNYEK
+202 PNYNK
-207 ILELVNT
+207 ILELVST
-214 LENAPDKAEYVEI
+214 LENAQNTPEYI
-227 EFEKGFPIKLN
+227 ELGFERGIPVKLN
-238 GKSMSASEILKE
+238 GKKMSTTEILKE
-250 LNTIGGKHAIGIED
+250 LNIIGGKHGIGVAD

-298 LDKSTMHYKELIS
+298 LDKQTMHYKELIS
-311 VKFAEL
+311 VEFANL
-317 VYNGEWFSTLR
+317 VYNGDWFTTLR
-328 ESLSAF
+328 KALSSF
-334 VTTTQKHVTGVVKL
+334 ITTTQENVTGDVKL
-348 KLYKGNT
+348 KLYKGN
-355 VSAGVTSKYSLYNE
+355 VISAGVKSKFSLHNE
-369 EVATFGEG
+369 EVATFGKG
-377 GIYDHKDATGYVR
+377 RNV
-390 VHTLSTKVQAIM
+390 
-402 NKKNN
+402 
-407 ITE
+407 

>member
-17 GLDTSVITSWIKER
+17 GLDTSVITSWLKET

-45 NDDFEKIKNKALN
+45 NDDFEKIKEKALN

-64 YVADLVD
+64 YVVDLVD
-71 DLVENYFIPTMQAG
+71 DLVDNYFIPTMQAG
-85 AKYERKYLLGTAIA
+85 AKYERKYLLGTSIA

-132 FEQTIKH
+132 FEQTIRY
-139 FDPNMHV
+139 FDPYIHV
-146 IAPWRLWD
+146 IAPWRMWD
-154 IKSREDALEYAEARN
+154 IRSREDALCYAEKRN
-169 IPLPITRETN
+169 IPLPVTRETN

-192 GMELEHPETE
+192 GMELEKPETE
-202 PNYEK
+202 PNYNK
-207 ILELVNT
+207 ILELVST
-214 LENAPDKAEYVEI
+214 LENAQNTPEYI
-227 EFEKGFPIKLN
+227 ELGFEKGIPVKLN
-238 GKSMSASEILKE
+238 GKKMSATEILKK
-250 LNTIGGKHAIGIED
+250 LNIIGGKHGIGVAD

-298 LDKSTMHYKELIS
+298 LDKQTMHYKELIS
-311 VKFAEL
+311 IEFANL
-317 VYNGEWFSTLR
+317 VYNGDWFTTLR
-328 ESLSAF
+328 KALSSF
-334 VTTTQKHVTGVVKL
+334 ITTTQENVTGDVKL
-348 KLYKGNT
+348 KLYKGN
-355 VSAGVTSKYSLYNE
+355 VISAGVKSQFSLHNE

-377 GIYDHKDATGYVR
+377 RNV
-390 VHTLSTKVQAIM
+390 
-402 NKKNN
+402 
-407 ITE
+407 

>member
-17 GLDTSVITSWIKER
+17 GLDTSVITSWLKET

-45 NDDFEKIKNKALN
+45 NDDFEKIKEKALN

-64 YVADLVD
+64 YVVDLVD
-71 DLVENYFIPTMQAG
+71 DLVDNYFIPTMQAG

-132 FEQTIKH
+132 FEQTIRY
-139 FDPNMHV
+139 FDPYIHV
-146 IAPWRLWD
+146 IAPWRMWD
-154 IKSREDALEYAEARN
+154 IRSREDALEYAEARN

-192 GMELEHPETE
+192 GMELEKPETE
-202 PNYEK
+202 PNYNK
-207 ILELVNT
+207 ILELVST
-214 LENAPDKAEYVEI
+214 LENAQNTPEYI
-227 EFEKGFPIKLN
+227 ELGFEKGIPVKLN
-238 GKSMSASEILKE
+238 GKKMSATEILKE
-250 LNTIGGKHAIGIED
+250 LNIIGGKHGIGVAD

-298 LDKSTMHYKELIS
+298 LDKQTMHYKELIS
-311 VKFAEL
+311 VEFANL
-317 VYNGEWFSTLR
+317 VYNGDWFTTLR
-328 ESLSAF
+328 KALSSF
-334 VTTTQKHVTGVVKL
+334 ITTTQENVTGDVKL
-348 KLYKGNT
+348 KLYKGN
-355 VSAGVTSKYSLYNE
+355 VISAGVKSQFSLHNE

-377 GIYDHKDATGYVR
+377 RNV
-390 VHTLSTKVQAIM
+390 
-402 NKKNN
+402 
-407 ITE
+407 

>member
-17 GLDTSVITSWIKER
+17 GLDTSVITSWLKET

-45 NDDFEKIKNKALN
+45 NDDFEKIKEKALN

-64 YVADLVD
+64 YVVDLVD
-71 DLVENYFIPTMQAG
+71 DLVDNYFIPTMQAG

-132 FEQTIKH
+132 FEQTIRY
-139 FDPNMHV
+139 FDPYIHV

-154 IKSREDALEYAEARN
+154 IRSREDALEYAEARN

-192 GMELEHPETE
+192 GMELEKPETE
-202 PNYEK
+202 PNYDK
-207 ILELVNT
+207 ILELVST
-214 LENAPDKAEYVEI
+214 LENAQNTPEYIEI
-227 EFEKGFPIKLN
+227 RFEKGIPVKLN
-238 GKSMSASEILKE
+238 GKKMSATEILKE
-250 LNTIGGKHAIGIED
+250 LNIIGGKHGIGVAD

-298 LDKSTMHYKELIS
+298 LDKQTMHYKELIS
-311 VKFAEL
+311 VEFANL
-317 VYNGEWFSTLR
+317 VYNGDWFTTLR
-328 ESLSAF
+328 KALSSF
-334 VTTTQKHVTGVVKL
+334 ITTTQENVTGDVKL
-348 KLYKGNT
+348 KLYKGN
-355 VSAGVTSKYSLYNE
+355 VISAGVKSQFSLHNE

-377 GIYDHKDATGYVR
+377 RNV
-390 VHTLSTKVQAIM
+390 
-402 NKKNN
+402 
-407 ITE
+407 

>member
-17 GLDTSVITSWIKER
+17 GLDTSVITSWLKET

-45 NDDFEKIKNKALN
+45 NDDFEKIKQKALN

-64 YVADLVD
+64 YVVDLVD
-71 DLVENYFIPTMQAG
+71 DLVDNYFIPTMQAG
-85 AKYERKYLLGTAIA
+85 AKYERKYLLGTSIA

-132 FEQTIKH
+132 FEQTIRY
-139 FDPNMHV
+139 FDPYIHV
-146 IAPWRLWD
+146 IAPWRMWD
-154 IKSREDALEYAEARN
+154 IRSREDALCYAEKRN
-169 IPLPITRETN
+169 IPLPVTRETN

-192 GMELEHPETE
+192 GMELEKPETE
-202 PNYEK
+202 PNYNK
-207 ILELVNT
+207 ILELVST
-214 LENAPDKAEYVEI
+214 LENAQNTPEYI
-227 EFEKGFPIKLN
+227 ELGFEKGIPVKLN
-238 GKSMSASEILKE
+238 GKKMSATEILKE
-250 LNTIGGKHAIGIED
+250 LNIIGGKHGIGVAD

-298 LDKSTMHYKELIS
+298 LDKQTMHYKELIS
-311 VKFAEL
+311 VEFANL
-317 VYNGEWFSTLR
+317 VYNGDWFTTLR
-328 ESLSAF
+328 KALSSF
-334 VTTTQKHVTGVVKL
+334 ITTTQENVTGDVKL
-348 KLYKGNT
+348 KLYKGN
-355 VSAGVTSKYSLYNE
+355 VISAGVKSQFSLHNE

-377 GIYDHKDATGYVR
+377 RNV
-390 VHTLSTKVQAIM
+390 
-402 NKKNN
+402 
-407 ITE
+407 

>member
-17 GLDTSVITSWIKER
+17 GLDTSVITSWLKET

-45 NDDFEKIKNKALN
+45 NDDFEKIKEKALN

-64 YVADLVD
+64 YVVDLVD
-71 DLVENYFIPTMQAG
+71 DLVDNYFIPTMQAG
-85 AKYERKYLLGTAIA
+85 AKYERKYLLGTSIA

-132 FEQTIKH
+132 FEQTIRY
-139 FDPNMHV
+139 FDPYIHV
-146 IAPWRLWD
+146 IAPWRMWD
-154 IKSREDALEYAEARN
+154 IRSREDALCYAEKRN
-169 IPLPITRETN
+169 IPLPVTRETN

-192 GMELEHPETE
+192 GMELEKPETE
-202 PNYEK
+202 PNYDK
-207 ILELVNT
+207 ILELVST
-214 LENAPDKAEYVEI
+214 LENAQNTPEYI
-227 EFEKGFPIKLN
+227 ELGFEKGIPIKLN
-238 GKSMSASEILKE
+238 GKKMSATEILKE
-250 LNTIGGKHAIGIED
+250 LNIIGGKHGIGVAD

-298 LDKSTMHYKELIS
+298 LDKQTMHYKELIS
-311 VKFAEL
+311 VEFANL
-317 VYNGEWFSTLR
+317 VYNGDWFTTLR
-328 ESLSAF
+328 KALSSF
-334 VTTTQKHVTGVVKL
+334 ITTTQENVTGDVKL
-348 KLYKGNT
+348 KLYKGN
-355 VSAGVTSKYSLYNE
+355 VISAGVKSQFSLHNE
-369 EVATFGEG
+369 EVATFGKG
-377 GIYDHKDATGYVR
+377 RNV
-390 VHTLSTKVQAIM
+390 
-402 NKKNN
+402 
-407 ITE
+407 